1 MRQAD
6 AVIDIMAEKGFK
18 RGVTVKRITT
28 NEVLLMEQA
37 FRQHSFNDPSGDC
50 LSPVGEYNL
59 RLGIMQQVRSVP
71 LACISQ
77 WSAADSNRCKHDR
90 HIRS

>member
-37 FRQHSFNDPSGDC
+37 FRQHSFNDPWY
-50 LSPVGEYNL
+50 LHFNPPTHIEANIVMYNL
-59 RLGIMQQVRSVP
+59 V
-71 LACISQ
+71 CFHKYT
-77 WSAADSNRCKHDR
+77 CKSFF
-90 HIRS
+90 INIKNK